1 MLYLMWMQPLAL
13 ALGALLLAVALPAF
27 ALPLVLVSGAAF
39 VWAFAIGVLPRLRRR
54 DAYDLS
60 ELKRVH
66 EEEEMRALD
75 PEGALGLPEKVV
87 CPRCFTEYPHRVR
100 ACPRCGHGS

>member
-13 ALGALLLAVALPAF
+13 AVGALLLAVALPAF
-27 ALPLVLVSGAAF
+27 ALPLALVSGVGF
-39 VWAFAIGVLPRLRRR
+39 VWAFVVGVLPRLRRR
-54 DAYDLS
+54 DSYDLG

-66 EEEEMRALD
+66 EEEEMRSLD

-87 CPRCFTEYPHRVR
+87 CPRCFTEYPHRIG
-100 ACPRCGHGS
+100 ACPRCGHGG